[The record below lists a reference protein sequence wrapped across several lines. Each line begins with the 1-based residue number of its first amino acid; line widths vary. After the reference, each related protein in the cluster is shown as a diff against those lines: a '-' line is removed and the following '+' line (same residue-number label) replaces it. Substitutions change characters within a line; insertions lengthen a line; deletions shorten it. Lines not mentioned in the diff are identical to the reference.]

1 MKKKFF
7 SMLAVL
13 LVVAQVL
20 AACAPPATEAPS
32 AAETELVETAPEA
45 PAPATE
51 APAPATEAPAPAASA
66 GGAVDWKAYSGTTLH
81 LLMNK
86 HAYTDS
92 ISKFTAEFKDLTGIE
107 IVIDSYSQDEFM
119 NKRLVDFS
127 SGAGT
132 YDFTMMDQATPQYA
146 RAGWIEDLGPYLE
159 NPKLVDPAAYE
170 LKDIA
175 NLFLSQFT
183 VDGKI
188 YAIPVAGEAQIV
200 YYRKDI
206 FKEKGL
212 EPPKT
217 FDDLVALAAAL
228 KTDDMPGICVRGQK
242 IHTVSNSTGVVWSYG
257 GRIMD
262 DPNYPKKAVFN
273 SPEAVKAVD
282 LYAKLGRDYG
292 PPGVGNYTWQE
303 CVSDFQQGKVPMY
316 LDVSVFMSQLE
327 DPAKSTVSG
336 KIGYAPMPSGPA
348 GSFPNGGSWA
358 VGINSAS
365 KNKEAAF
372 LFLAWVT
379 SKEMQLKIAGD
390 SGLTSRQSVLEAP
403 VLAEKFPADW
413 LEAFKIDMAATL
425 PEMNFPPITQI
436 DEFMDIY
443 GGAVNAVM
451 LGETDAQTALDEAKV
466 KVDELLAKEEYNQ

>member
-1 MKKKFF
+1 MKKRF
-7 SMLAVL
+7 LLVIVVL
-13 LVVAQVL
+13 LVVVQL
-20 AACAPPATEAPS
+20 LTACAQPPAPTP
-32 AAETELVETAPEA
+32 TQ
-45 PAPATE
+45 
-51 APAPATEAPAPAASA
+51 ASA
-66 GGAVDWKAYSGTTLH
+66 PPQASVEEAQPAQEVVEGVDWKAYSGTTLH

-86 HAYTDS
+86 HAYTDT
-92 ISKFTAEFKDLTGIE
+92 IANFTDEFTALTGIQ

-146 RAGWIEDLGPYLE
+146 RAGWIEDLGPYFE
-159 NPKLVDPAAYE
+159 NTKLVDAAAYDI
-170 LKDIA
+170 KDIA

-183 VDGKI
+183 VDGKV

-200 YYRKDI
+200 YYRSDI
-206 FKEKGL
+206 FEEKGL

-217 FDDLVALAAAL
+217 FDDLLSLAQTL
-228 KTDDMPGICVRGQK
+228 NSDEMPGICVRGQK
-242 IHTVSNSTGVVWSYG
+242 IHTVSNSTGVIWSYG

-262 DPNYPKKAVFN
+262 DPNFPKKATFN
-273 SPEAVKAVD
+273 SPEAVQAVD
-282 LYAKLGRDYG
+282 LYARLAREYG
-292 PPGVGNYTWQE
+292 PAGVGNYTWQE

-327 DPAKSTVSG
+327 DPTKSTVSG

-348 GSFPNGGSWA
+348 GSYPNGGSWA

-372 LFLAWVT
+372 LFLSWIT

-390 SGLTSRQSVLEAP
+390 AGLTSRQSVLNDP
-403 VLAEKFPADW
+403 ILAEKFPAEW
-413 LEAFKIDMAATL
+413 LAAFRTDMAATL
-425 PEMNFPPITQI
+425 PEMNFPPVTQI

-443 GGAVNAVM
+443 GGAVNAVI
-451 LGETDAQTALDEAKV
+451 LGESDAQTALDKAAI
-466 KVDELLAKEEYNQ
+466 KVDELLASE